1 MAKALDRF
9 GSEIPMVNG
18 VITSSGTGFNLT
30 KEEGTADTVRFNSID
45 TSTANP
51 KLQIVVNGTTVQT
64 VDLNL
69 NDIQINNA
77 GSDFNLNDDIL
88 SFVETNGDTATINFS
103 KYNISASVAG
113 NVTTIRQNGNVIAT
127 IDTGGG
133 GGVAEQTFT
142 ATTNQ
147 TAFILSTTPNKN
159 IGFFRNGIKL
169 ASNAS
174 SFAGTTVTYIPANN
188 GASNLVVGDRIVII
202 Y

>member
-1 MAKALDRF
+1 MAKVLDRF
-9 GSEIPMVNG
+9 GSELPLING
-18 VITSSGTGFNLT
+18 VITSSETGFNLT

-45 TSTANP
+45 TATANP

-77 GSDFNLNDDIL
+77 GSDFNLTDDIL

-103 KYNISASVAG
+103 KYNISANTVG
-113 NVTTIRQNGNVIAT
+113 NITTISQNGNVIAT

-133 GGVAEQTFT
+133 GGVREQTFT
-142 ATTNQ
+142 ATANQ
-147 TAFILSTTPNKN
+147 TSFTLSSTPTNA
-159 IGFFRNGIKL
+159 ISFFRNGVKL
-169 ASNAS
+169 ASNS
-174 SFAGTTVTYIPANN
+174 STFTGTTVTYVPANN
-188 GASNLVVGDRIVII
+188 GASNLLTGDRIVIV

>member
-1 MAKALDRF
+1 MAKVLDRF
-9 GSEIPMVNG
+9 GSEIPMING

-30 KEEGTADTVRFNSID
+30 KEEGTSDTVRFNSID
-45 TSTANP
+45 IATSNP

-64 VDLNL
+64 IDLNL

-77 GSDFNLNDDIL
+77 GSDFNLTDDIL

-103 KYNISASVAG
+103 KYNVSAINTGGIIAIS
-113 NVTTIRQNGNVIAT
+113 QNGAVIAT
-127 IDTGGG
+127 IDTNG
-133 GGVAEQTFT
+133 GGVSEQTFT

-147 TAFILSTTPNKN
+147 TSFVLSTIPSKN
-159 IGFFRNGIKL
+159 ISFFRNGIKL

-174 SFAGTTVTYIPANN
+174 SFSGTTVTYIPANN
-188 GASNLVVGDRIVII
+188 GTSNLVVGDRIVII

>member
-1 MAKALDRF
+1 MAKVLDRF
-9 GSEIPMVNG
+9 GSELPLING

-45 TSTANP
+45 TATANP

-69 NDIQINNA
+69 NDIQINNV
-77 GSDFNLNDDIL
+77 GSDFNLTDDIL

-103 KYNISASVAG
+103 KYNITANLVG
-113 NVTTIRQNGNVIAT
+113 NITTISQNGNVIAT

-133 GGVAEQTFT
+133 GGVREQTFT
-142 ATTNQ
+142 ATANQ
-147 TAFILSTTPNKN
+147 TSFTLANAPTAN
-159 IGFFRNGIKL
+159 ISFFRNGIKL
-169 ASNAS
+169 ATNAS
-174 SFAGTTVTYIPANN
+174 SFVGTTVTYVPANN
-188 GASNLVVGDRIVII
+188 GASNLLTGDRIVIV